1 MDESFESRPL
11 LDRDTLRTLQQR
23 RDAPSL
29 IRLTLHLGAFLL
41 GVVWVI
47 VSSPLPMVAAC
58 SAVVLGAMWATLFA
72 PFHECTHLTAFRSR
86 RLNALGAWLTGI
98 PFGMAPA
105 VYRAFHFAH
114 HRYTHDPKRD
124 PEIGGAPDQMAVWPT
139 TVFAWLS
146 LISGV
151 WLLLLKVTVLVKFSF
166 LPIAKWEQLAPWAP
180 PEQRSRLAW
189 ETRVVAFLWLA
200 LVVAAVLGIPGAGWL
215 LLALVLSH
223 FFQAVWL
230 TTEHRGLPFE
240 GTILTRT
247 RTMQTSAFVRW
258 WLWNM
263 NYHAEHH
270 AWPAVPWYQLPAVH
284 ARIAKHLDHESPGY
298 WRLQLNVLRRK
309 NLPDGLPPIQ
319 AAKRE
324 AVI

>member
-29 IRLTLHLGAFLL
+29 MRGTLHLGAFLL
-41 GVVWVI
+41 GAVWVM
-47 VSSPLPMVAAC
+47 VASPLPIVAAC
-58 SAVVLGAMWATLFA
+58 SAVGLGAIWATLFA

-124 PEIGGAPDQMAVWPT
+124 PELGGAPDQLAGWPT
-139 TVFAWLS
+139 NGLAWLS
-146 LISGV
+146 LMSGV
-151 WLLLLKVTVLVKFSF
+151 WLLLLKVTVLGKFSF
-166 LPIAKWEQLAPWAP
+166 LPTAKWEQIAPWAP
-180 PEQRSRLAW
+180 PEQRSQLAR
-189 ETRVVAFLWLA
+189 ETRVVALLWLA
-200 LVVAAVLGIPGAGWL
+200 LVVAAVLGNPGAGWL

-230 TTEHRGLPFE
+230 TTEHTGLPFE
-240 GTILTRT
+240 GTILART
-247 RTMQTSAFVRW
+247 RTMRTSAFVRW

-284 ARIAKHLDHESPGY
+284 ACIAAHLDHESPGY

-309 NLPDGLPPIQ
+309 NLPDGLPPMQ
-319 AAKRE
+319 AARRE
-324 AVI
+324 AAI